1 MNQRQLNWNIPLYFY
16 DSILGETALNTHQK
30 TTAVP
35 RYDHDTVFHE
45 NCVIQIILKMCL
57 SNIFIFRRNSFE

>member
-16 DSILGETALNTHQK
+16 DSILGETALNTNQK

-35 RYDHDTVFHE
+35 RYDHDTVFH
-45 NCVIQIILKMCL
+45 
-57 SNIFIFRRNSFE
+57 